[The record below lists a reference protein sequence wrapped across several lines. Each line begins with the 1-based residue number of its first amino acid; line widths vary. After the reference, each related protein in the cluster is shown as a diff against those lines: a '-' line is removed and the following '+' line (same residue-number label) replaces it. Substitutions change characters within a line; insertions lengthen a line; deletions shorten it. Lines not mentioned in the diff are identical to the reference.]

1 MLLLPL
7 VSCRGI
13 LLRHGTLHLY
23 MRQAAK
29 PLRCTY
35 FSDICT
41 SGNWQNR
48 KSAGTFSASVH
59 AGNGKIANP
68 QVHSQHLCMR
78 EMAES
83 RIRRYILGSYACG
96 KWQNR
101 KSAGTF
107 SASVHAGNGKIANPQ
122 V

>member
-1 MLLLPL
+1 M
-7 VSCRGI
+7 
-13 LLRHGTLHLY
+13 
-23 MRQAAK
+23 
-29 PLRCTY
+29 Y
-35 FSDICT
+35 FPGICT